1 MLKRFDSLLVTA
13 ALATFALGANLDRA
27 RADDAA
33 KDPVAKDAVTKDTA
47 AKDTASKDTAP
58 DNEALFKQL
67 DKNADGQVAADEIPQ
82 DKQRLLKR
90 LMRNADQDGN
100 GKLSREE
107 FVAGLKGRDKL
118 QSELGKSEPGD
129 SASDGPSLEERFR
142 ERDRNGDGKL
152 AADDVPEPFRERFAG
167 MLKRADKDGDEAI
180 SLEEFKKAEALGRRP
195 GRPGGTPPGA
205 PDGPPPGGDV
215 LFRTLDTDRDGA
227 LSHDELAKAADALK
241 KLDKD
246 GDGKVTRRE
255 LLPPRE
261 GGGPKGSDR
270 PAPEQLIR
278 RLMAGDKNNDGK
290 LSREELP
297 ERLQRSF
304 DRLDANSDGSA
315 SAEELKSGLE
325 RLREGGG
332 GRGADALKKRLEKAD
347 GKKE

>member
-1 MLKRFDSLLVTA
+1 MLKRFVPLLVTA

-33 KDPVAKDAVTKDTA
+33 KDPVAKDAVT
-47 AKDTASKDTAP
+47 KDTAP

-90 LMRNADQDGN
+90 LMRNADKDGN

-107 FVAGLKGRDKL
+107 FVAGLKGQANDQPR
-118 QSELGKSEPGD
+118 GEPGEVRR
-129 SASDGPSLEERFR
+129 AGPPERPEGPVAMFR
-142 ERDRNGDGKL
+142 RMDQNGDGKVTL
-152 AADDVPEPFRERFAG
+152 DEVPEPRRENFG
-167 MLKRADKDGDEAI
+167 QLLERADSNGDKALT
-180 SLEEFKKAEALGRRP
+180 LEEFGKVAREFLGRRP
-195 GRPGGTPPGA
+195 GTPGQPG
-205 PDGPPPGGDV
+205 GPPPGP
-215 LFRTLDTDRDGA
+215 RDGEPPLGDIVYRA
-227 LSHDELAKAADALK
+227 IDADSDGTLSADELSKAADALK

-261 GGGPKGSDR
+261 GGGPEGSDR